1 MNAIRPLEGSVAM
14 VTAPINHIALDER
27 GIAYISDT
35 RIKVSHISIEK
46 NVWGK
51 TPEEIHQDYP
61 HLSLAQ
67 IHAALAYYY
76 DHQAEIE
83 AEIAAADQY
92 AEEMRA
98 QQRNPLTRKI
108 LEERLQ
114 RKRLDKKAG

>member
-1 MNAIRPLEGSVAM
+1 MICL
-14 VTAPINHIALDER
+14 LDER
-27 GIAYISDT
+27 GIAYISGT

-46 NVWGK
+46 NVWDK
-51 TPEEIHQDYP
+51 TPEEIQHGYP

-83 AEIAAADQY
+83 AQITDADQF

-98 QQRNPLTRKI
+98 RQTNPLTREI
-108 LEERLQ
+108 LDQ
-114 RKRLDKKAG
+114 VDKKAG

>member
-1 MNAIRPLEGSVAM
+1 M

-27 GIAYISDT
+27 GIAYISGT

-46 NVWGK
+46 NVWDK
-51 TPEEIHQDYP
+51 TPEEIQQDYP

-76 DHQAEIE
+76 DHQVEIE
-83 AEIAAADQY
+83 AEIKAADQY
-92 AEEMRA
+92 AQEMHT
-98 QQRNPLTRKI
+98 QQSDSLTRKI

>member
-1 MNAIRPLEGSVAM
+1 M

-27 GIAYISDT
+27 GIAYISGT

-46 NVWGK
+46 NVWGR
-51 TPEEIHQDYP
+51 TPEEIQHGYP

-76 DHQAEIE
+76 DHQEEIE
-83 AEIAAADQY
+83 AQIAAADQY

-98 QQRNPLTRKI
+98 RQVNPLTRKI

-114 RKRLDKKAG
+114 RHQRDKKAG